1 MNNDIV
7 RQHIGIVRDELYASV
22 NKLSVDLS
30 DDLLYGIVCYKYFY
44 NDGRFDVIEFKNS
57 YTDGANDGGIDLIA
71 VNDGDL
77 YKSLVLVQSKHVK
90 DFNSKDEIKDIFTKM
105 AQTVQDFR
113 TGKIGSYN
121 KSLRRIYPEKY
132 DDAVSDENFSIDLV
146 LFINTNKTEQYKSEI
161 IAHLNKVAE
170 LEDFGISIFYKNEV
184 EQQIKNFENG
194 QRYVT
199 EGKINIYKEH
209 GSIKYGGNG
218 LLVNISALSVRD
230 LYDRYKDDG
239 LFEQNFRY
247 FVRNAKIDDQI
258 NLSLKKKRDLF
269 WFLNNGI
276 IIGCKDFH
284 VDGDNVKL
292 ENFSIINGCQTTTIL
307 GSYKGANENL
317 DFPISCKI
325 VKPDTDDE
333 DSFNSFISEIAEA
346 SNSQKPISDRD
357 LKSNY
362 PEQRNLQQYLKSS
375 EPKVYLEIKRGE
387 GILKKKGIEHWQKI
401 KNDAF
406 GQLVLSML
414 LQHPGT
420 ARSNKRKIFSDRS
433 TYNSIFKRN
442 PDKDT
447 IVDMLKLSNYYDEFL
462 KKNTL
467 SEKSVQIAKNGKLSV
482 LAVIGFLLKHKRQKI
497 DMKLDSSTNEWISD
511 VTSDVLTGPLFD
523 VGRPDDYVEALNS
536 LFTQVIMALQN
547 VYLSRG
553 DTETSV
559 TNFFKTDK
567 KFFTVILEAIKSN
580 MILDTYEYSRVQEKL
595 DKVFC

>member
-1 MNNDIV
+1 MSNIIQ
-7 RQHIGIVRDELYASV
+7 QHISIVRDELYASS
-22 NKLSVDLS
+22 NKLTVNLS

-105 AQTVQDFR
+105 AQTVTDFR

-121 KSLRRIYPEKY
+121 NALRRIYPEKY
-132 DDAVSDENFSIDLV
+132 DDAVGDENFSINLV
-146 LFINTNKTEQYKSEI
+146 LFINTNKTEQYKSDI
-161 IAHLNKVAE
+161 MTHLNKVPE
-170 LEDFGISIFYKNEV
+170 LENFDISIFYKNEV

-194 QRYVT
+194 QRYVD
-199 EGKINIYKEH
+199 EGRVGIYKEH
-209 GSIKYGGNG
+209 GYIKYGDNG
-218 LLVNISALSVRD
+218 ILVNISALSVRD

-276 IIGCKDFH
+276 IIGCKNFH
-284 VDGDNVKL
+284 LDGDNIKL
-292 ENFSIINGCQTTTIL
+292 EDFSIINGCQTTTIL
-307 GSYKGANENL
+307 GCYKGANEDL

-362 PEQRNLQQYLKSS
+362 PEQRNLQQLLKST

-387 GILKKKGIEHWQKI
+387 RSPRGKGIETWQKI

-406 GQLVLSML
+406 GQLILSTL

-420 ARSNKRKIFSDRS
+420 ARSNKRKIFSDRT
-433 TYNSIFKRN
+433 TYNDIFKRSH
-442 PDKDT
+442 DKET
-447 IVDMLKLSNYYDEFL
+447 IVDVLRLSNYYDEFL
-462 KKNTL
+462 KKGTL
-467 SEKSVQIAKNGKLSV
+467 GEKPLQIAKNGKLSI
-482 LAVIGFLLKHKRQKI
+482 LAIIGFLIKHKRQKI
-497 DMKLDSSTNEWISD
+497 DMKLATNSTEWISD

-523 VGRPDDYVEALNS
+523 VERPDDYIEALNS
-536 LFTQVIMALQN
+536 LFNQIIMALQHL
-547 VYLSRG
+547 YWSRG

-567 KFFTVILEAIKSN
+567 KFFTVILEAIKSG
-580 MILDTYEYSRVQEKL
+580 MILDTYEYGKVKDKM